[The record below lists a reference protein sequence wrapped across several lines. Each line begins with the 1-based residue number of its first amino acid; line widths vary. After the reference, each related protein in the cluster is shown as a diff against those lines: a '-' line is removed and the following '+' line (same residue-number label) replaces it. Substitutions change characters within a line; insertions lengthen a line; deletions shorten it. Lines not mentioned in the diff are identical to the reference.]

1 MTPTVRDLILILQIF
16 FPGELSM
23 HKALYLLGVII
34 SLYPLLRLHLNQR
47 RQPRQPGR
55 TAWFKSISALL
66 LGAFAQEDTH
76 PPTWASGIDRSAEY
90 AAYVSQDLAALYTML
105 GLNPD
110 DLGAPS
116 PASPFPSTRP
126 LLCTTRLSCVFC
138 PVADLNIIPTL
149 RRREKPQTVWVL
161 DEGLHWVQADL
172 LIAHCASCHSEY
184 YPDAITYRGADNRR
198 RQRLESTPQ
207 YLRVSKH
214 GIWAHRRIALFQEN
228 ALDRF
233 QAGWSNFADWL
244 NASTHSEK
252 KLTYRQS
259 QRLFIEHFSRR
270 LLSFHQKNDDFSC
283 SAHPSTRMLSEEVRA
298 AIGVN
303 GGCLPAAMTHGCADC
318 THVKRYHCDLVN
330 EGIVLGPNVD
340 VAGMPPAPNDAE
352 AGANALEDIAVAQ
365 LPPVQRQEAPAD
377 GEPRGYIRLAVMDG
391 KTIKHRK
398 CALDMCEGPLL
409 NYKNGRFCEVHI
421 NLQDICGI
429 IPCGLPVRHPGAL
442 TCDTQSHIDWHRQYE
457 NRFSRLSF
465 AGVRRVIRR
474 QQELADEDAATGPT
488 LHVELNSLGDTP
500 GNQVVHTFK
509 AKTTYCLQTVQWAC
523 GFPIG
528 WGKCYRSESPS
539 QVVRILDNIWVDYPQ
554 SKPSFV
560 AYDDACSLLRHIV
573 TQNPHSPW
581 LATTKFIVDAWH
593 YIGHR
598 ATDVLCRLW
607 CNPAPVDGSQPDL
620 IIVEEDANGDK
631 HQTRAF
637 NTETAEQLNSW
648 LTGFESQLRQMS
660 DVNYDFFIHVL
671 MMIYSEKVAK
681 KVESKDLGLSDEF
694 WVAAMGA

>member
-16 FPGELSM
+16 FPGELSL

-55 TAWFKSISALL
+55 TAWLKSISALL

-90 AAYVSQDLAALYTML
+90 AAYISQDLSALYTML

-149 RRREKPQTVWVL
+149 RRREKPQNVWVL
-161 DEGLHWVQADL
+161 DEGFHWVQADL

-184 YPDAITYRGADNRR
+184 YPDAITYRGADGRR

-214 GIWAHRRIALFQEN
+214 GIWAHRRIVLFQEN

-244 NASTHSEK
+244 NASTRSEK

-270 LLSFHQKNDDFSC
+270 LLCFHQKNDNFSC

-330 EGIVLGPNVD
+330 EGVILEPNID
-340 VAGMPPAPNDAE
+340 VAGMPPASNDAE
-352 AGANALEDIAVAQ
+352 AGDALEDPAVAQ
-365 LPPVQRQEAPAD
+365 LPPLQRQEAPTD

-409 NYKNGRFCEVHI
+409 NYKNGRFCEVHN
-421 NLQDICGI
+421 NLRDICGI

-474 QQELADEDAATGPT
+474 QQELADENAANGPI

-539 QVVRILDNIWVDYPQ
+539 QVVQILDNIWVDYPQ

-671 MMIYSEKVAK
+671 MMIYSEKVEK

-694 WVAAMGA
+694 WVAAIGA